1 MIETGSAMGK
11 TTGMM
16 DGTRFATN
24 WWRMGLV
31 VLLVVLVSFAS
42 GCSALKKMR
51 QHAAQQEAKEQQAQ
65 QQSLDKSKT
74 SRVQEESVVENTSSQ
89 TIEREKQIAPN
100 KESELVVQAVEPT
113 VENMHKH
120 THSGSVNMAERQA
133 QYLTNTI
140 TQAMP
145 LGALMEY
152 SKLQDSAWPLGHFR
166 HKLQQEELDCVR
178 LRMNQPAYE
187 AYVAQKAQRFVL
199 QTPDL
204 VEEATVT
211 LDGGGARFLQ
221 LMSDSVLKKVS
232 GQPTQTPDIATAL
245 SDAEK
250 TQVIALL
257 QKPALQPLRDL
268 VGISRI
274 KNPKTGKTE
283 NNYTKR
289 TTNTLALQALQL
301 CGVDARALLAK

>member
-1 MIETGSAMGK
+1 MIEA
-11 TTGMM
+11 
-16 DGTRFATN
+16 DNTRFATG
-24 WWRMGLV
+24 WWRVGLV
-31 VLLVVLVSFAS
+31 VLLAVLVSFAS

-51 QHAAQQEAKEQQAQ
+51 EHAAQQEAKEQQSQ
-65 QQSLDKSKT
+65 QEKSEEPIAKKNAVKK
-74 SRVQEESVVENTSSQ
+74 RVEKNRVEKELHTGESVATQTVKPETQPQPNNKPDLATQKPSEVVVE
-89 TIEREKQIAPN
+89 EKPRNAVNIA
-100 KESELVVQAVEPT
+100 EQ
-113 VENMHKH
+113 
-120 THSGSVNMAERQA
+120 QA
-133 QYLTNTI
+133 QYLANTI

-152 SKLQDSAWPLGHFR
+152 SKRQDSAWPLGRFR
-166 HKLQQEELDCVR
+166 HKLQQEQLDCVR
-178 LRMNQPAYE
+178 VRMNQPAYE
-187 AYVAQKAQRFVL
+187 AYAMQKAQRFVL
-199 QTPDL
+199 QNPDL
-204 VEEATVT
+204 VEEATAT

-257 QKPALQPLRDL
+257 QKPRMQPLRSL

-289 TTNTLALQALQL
+289 TTNTLALQALQQ